1 MVSKKYSL
9 SIMVFLVV
17 MGIAA
22 NACAFTRAGEVSV
35 RKAERL
41 YNNWKFYKGAPTGNA
56 YDNAFN
62 DASWAPVCVPHA
74 IDTLPPTQAGE
85 AACYTGVAWYRR
97 QLAVA
102 GSSDK
107 KYFLEFE
114 GAMQT
119 ADVWANGVSVG
130 RHDNSGYT
138 GFSFDI
144 SGQLGTATTAALAV
158 KLDNTKSAD
167 IPPGRTDNGPD
178 YFLYSGL
185 YRNVWLVTTGK
196 IYIPFCG
203 QFITTTG
210 GTVLC
215 KTTVK
220 NENSS
225 AANCKVD
232 IYIKNQAGTQVATG
246 TLTQSVAA
254 NGSSVFSISAV
265 VSNPLLWS
273 PETPNLYHVYTTI
286 TVAAAVVDDYAAIF
300 GFRTLAWS
308 NTNGFSLNG
317 SRYEIKGTC
326 HHQFFA
332 WVQNAVPASRWPI
345 DFAMIKDAGFN
356 AIRCSHYP
364 RDPAF
369 YDAAD
374 SLGLLLLVEVP
385 TWSYLGG
392 TFSTGYW
399 DRLCA
404 CGREMVTQGY
414 NHPSIFLWGLNNEL
428 TSDCVPQVTRMN
440 DTVHFY
446 DTSRKTILA
455 NNGWRAHSNI
465 PDVAG
470 LNYMDTSAVP
480 DANIPL
486 ITTEYS
492 PSWAFPCVRGAG
504 CAGLGNADWG
514 YWNGVA
520 NQAPRMAGGFLWV
533 FTDYFALWNK
543 NTPMG
548 IVDEFR
554 LPKEAYYVYRK
565 NFTGKADDNAITG
578 TATKIVLTADVTQ
591 LQADGSDFTMVT
603 AALRNASNACI
614 NSTANVT
621 FSVTG
626 PVTPLG
632 PTTLAAAAG
641 KIGLILRSTTTAG
654 TITIT
659 ANSPGLPQT
668 SVTVT
673 SSTPASTT
681 GIMNRQVIPL
691 SIRTTA
697 EIGKLYKQVDVFDIN
712 GRLVKKAIASTSLKG
727 LNAGVYI
734 VRLEKDGVVSYV
746 KMLRQAH

>member
-1 MVSKKYSL
+1 
-9 SIMVFLVV
+9 MVFTKIRCLVIV
-17 MGIAA
+17 VIAMTGIAV
-22 NACAFTRAGEVSV
+22 NVSAFTRAREVRV
-35 RKAERL
+35 RKVERL
-41 YNNWKFYKGAPTGNA
+41 YNNWKFYKGDITTA
-56 YDNAFN
+56 YVNTYN
-62 DASWAPVCVPHA
+62 DTSWPQACVPHT
-74 IDTLPPTQAGE
+74 IDTLAPTQAAE
-85 AACYTGVAWYRR
+85 AGSYVGTAWYRR
-97 QLAVA
+97 PIQVA
-102 GSSDK
+102 GGTDK
-107 KYFLEFE
+107 KYFLDFE
-114 GAMQT
+114 GAMQV
-119 ADVWANGVSVG
+119 ADVWVNGVSVG

-144 SGQLGTATTAALAV
+144 TSQMGTATSAALAV
-158 KLDNTKSAD
+158 RLNNTKSVD

-178 YFLYSGL
+178 YFLFSGL

-203 QFITTTG
+203 QRINTSG
-210 GTVLC
+210 GTVQC
-215 KTTVK
+215 RTTVK
-220 NENSS
+220 NENAS
-225 AANCKVD
+225 AANCTVNISIRNNAD
-232 IYIKNQAGTQVATG
+232 AEVATG
-246 TLTQSVAA
+246 TATLSVPAG
-254 NGSSVFSISAV
+254 GSSLFTISTAV
-265 VSNPLLWS
+265 STPQLWS
-273 PETPNLYHVYTTI
+273 PETPNLYRVYTTVY
-286 TVAAAVVDDYAAIF
+286 VAGSVVDDYSAKF

-317 SRYEIKGTC
+317 NRYEVKGTC

-385 TWSYLGG
+385 TWSYMQGSF
-392 TFSTGYW
+392 TTGYW

-428 TSDCVPQVTRMN
+428 TSDFPAQVTRMN
-440 DTVHFY
+440 DTVHAY

-455 NNGWRAHSNI
+455 NNGWRTHSNI

-470 LNYMDTSAVP
+470 LNYMDLTAVP
-480 DANIPL
+480 DANMKCIS
-486 ITTEYS
+486 TEYS
-492 PSWAFPCVRGAG
+492 PSWAFPCVRGAS

-533 FTDYFALWNK
+533 FTDYFALWNQ

-548 IVDEFR
+548 IVDEYR

-565 NFTGKADDNAITG
+565 NFTGKADDNAVAG
-578 TATKIVLTADVTQ
+578 TVTKIIVTADVTQ
-591 LQADGSDFTMVT
+591 LQADGSDFTLVT
-603 AALRNASNACI
+603 AALRNNSNQCI

-632 PTTLAAAAG
+632 PLTRAAAAG
-641 KIGLILRSTTTAG
+641 KVGIVLRSTTTAG
-654 TITIT
+654 TIIVS
-659 ANSPGLPQT
+659 ANSTGLPQA
-668 SVTVT
+668 SDTVT
-673 SSTPASTT
+673 SVLPEVYA
-681 GIMNRQVIPL
+681 GIVNKPSPIRFGKEVIEWGKMNNRV
-691 SIRTTA
+691 T
-697 EIGKLYKQVDVFDIN
+697 VFDIN
-712 GRLVKKAIASTSLKG
+712 GRIRKTPASMQLNG
-727 LNAGVYI
+727 LSAGVYI
-734 VRLEKDGVVSYV
+734 VRCEKDGAMTSK
-746 KMLRQAH
+746 KMVRLAQ